1 MSLAVAIQMDPIETV
16 NIEADSSF
24 VLALEAQRRGHRLY
38 HYLPRHMFYREGRI
52 FARIRPLSVRREAGR
67 HATSGT
73 PELVDLAGLDV
84 ILMRQD
90 PPFDMAYITA
100 THMLEMVHPGTLVV
114 NDPVHVRN
122 APEKLF
128 ATHFE
133 GLLPPTLITSS
144 REDIVAFRREQG
156 DIIVKPLFGNGG
168 AGVFHLRPEDAN
180 LNSLLEL
187 YAERSREP
195 LMIQQYV
202 PAVRAGDKR
211 IILIDGEPMGAIN
224 RVPAAGES
232 RSNMHVGGRPEQVAL
247 TPRDREICA
256 RIGPELKKR
265 GMIFVG
271 IDVIGGQ
278 WLTEINVT
286 SPTGIVAIDRFNG
299 TDTPALIWDAI
310 ERRLHQR
317 QN

>member
-1 MSLAVAIQMDPIETV
+1 MSLAVAIQMDPIENI

-73 PELVDLAGLDV
+73 PELVDLASLDV

-168 AGVFHLRPEDAN
+168 AGVFHITPEDDN
-180 LNSLLEL
+180 LNAILEL
-187 YAERSREP
+187 FTQFYREP
-195 LMIQQYV
+195 LIVQRYL
-202 PAVRAGDKR
+202 PEVRQGDKR
-211 IILIDGEPMGAIN
+211 IILVDGEFAGAIN
-224 RVPAAGES
+224 RVPAAGEA
-232 RSNMHVGGRPEQVAL
+232 RSNMHVGGRPEPTTL
-247 TPRDREICA
+247 TA
-256 RIGPELKKR
+256 R
-265 GMIFVG
+265 
-271 IDVIGGQ
+271 
-278 WLTEINVT
+278 
-286 SPTGIVAIDRFNG
+286 
-299 TDTPALIWDAI
+299 
-310 ERRLHQR
+310 
-317 QN
+317 